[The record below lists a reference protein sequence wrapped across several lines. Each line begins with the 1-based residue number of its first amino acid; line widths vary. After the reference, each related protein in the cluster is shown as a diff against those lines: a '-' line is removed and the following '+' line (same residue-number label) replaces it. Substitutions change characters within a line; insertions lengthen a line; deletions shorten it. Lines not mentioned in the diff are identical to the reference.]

1 LRIIEECLEYVESI
15 SGGRQQRSD
24 SSGQRPTYLIPT
36 IQPMKQYS
44 EWHINIIHY
53 DVNLTADRH
62 CPRGMANMVCQAK
75 EESPTQGDS
84 KTANS
89 SMNFARSVV
98 RARHKTIKD
107 MIDLKRDKKA
117 KNCWL
122 ITTTDSEGLHRQL
135 PITYDDMTEL
145 VRLWINEII

>member
-1 LRIIEECLEYVESI
+1 
-15 SGGRQQRSD
+15 
-24 SSGQRPTYLIPT
+24 
-36 IQPMKQYS
+36 MKQYS
-44 EWHINIIHY
+44 EWQRNIIHY

-62 CPRGMANMVCQAK
+62 CPQGMANMVRQAK

-84 KTANS
+84 RTANS

-107 MIDLKRDKKA
+107 MIDLKRDRKA
-117 KNCWL
+117 KDCWL
-122 ITTTDSEGLHRQL
+122 ITTTDSDGYHRQL
-135 PITYDDMTEL
+135 PITFDDMREL